1 MNIQKSILF
10 SGIAILVAGLFY
22 ILFASNLTDTT
33 PTSVEEDHKTSS
45 HYNSGTDAIHEE
57 EKDSSL
63 FDGNN
68 GFLDFSSVGIEEV
81 SNSEPAPI
89 SPAEKAKRRA
99 LVIESYKP
107 LAKLFPKN
115 RYIPRKLTKE
125 EEEKKIRTEENMAY
139 LQDRLLAGES
149 LSPTEKAY
157 YYSQKVE
164 ESNEKLEILNY
175 ATKELLDKGNLPEN
189 SKKMIE
195 ERINSINQRL
205 GIYKEETESAEKLG
219 GKAEDFD

>member
-1 MNIQKSILF
+1 MNIQKSLLY
-10 SGIAILVAGLFY
+10 SGIAILIASLLY
-22 ILFASNLTDTT
+22 ILFSTDSTN
-33 PTSVEEDHKTSS
+33 TSQSFNENSKKSS
-45 HYNSGTDAIHEE
+45 SRYSTGREAIHEE
-57 EKDSSL
+57 QKDSSL

-68 GFLDFSSVGIEEV
+68 KFLDFSSVGTEED
-81 SNSEPAPI
+81 SKPEPQTI
-89 SPAEKAKRRA
+89 SPEEKARRRA

-107 LAKLFPKN
+107 LVKIFPKN
-115 RYIPRKLTKE
+115 RYIPRLLNKE
-125 EEEKKIRTEENMAY
+125 EEEKRIRTEENMAY
-139 LQDRLLAGES
+139 LQDRILSGEN

-175 ATKELLDKGNLPEN
+175 ATKELLEKGHLPES

-205 GIYKEETESAEKLG
+205 GIYMEETKSAKEEG
-219 GKAEDFD
+219 GKPEDFD